1 MKIRSKL
8 VLPLCIAFYELLV
21 YLSNDF
27 FLPALPRLM
36 QDLRI
41 SESQGQY
48 TITAWFVGAA
58 SFQLIIGPLSDRVGR
73 RFVLLASGLIFMLAS
88 LFASLSTYYWLFICM
103 RCCQG
108 FAVAAI
114 AIAGY
119 GMIFEVME
127 RREAAIT
134 VAWMSALTVIAPAAG
149 PLLGALWLNYFDWRL
164 SFVMLTLLA
173 ALPVFGF
180 ALLLP
185 KASTLRTK
193 FSLTE
198 IMCQSLRSAENRR
211 LPRTTRHRAIRPFHG
226 SQRLLV
232 LLVGLWKHLF

>member
-1 MKIRSKL
+1 MS
-8 VLPLCIAFYELLV
+8 
-21 YLSNDF
+21 
-27 FLPALPRLM
+27 
-36 QDLRI
+36 LR
-41 SESQGQY
+41 GQY
-48 TITAWFVGAA
+48 AITAWFVGAA
-58 SFQLIIGPLSDRVGR
+58 SLQLIIGPLSDRVGR

-185 KASTLRTK
+185 KTSTSRTK

-198 IMCQSLRSAENRR
+198 IVYQYARVLSCRAYMINAISYCCLFAGLTCWIVEAPFLTMIYLHKSLLEY
-211 LPRTTRHRAIRPFHG
+211 AI
-226 SQRLLV
+226 SQAIIFVAFAL
-232 LLVGLWKHLF
+232 GNLFDA